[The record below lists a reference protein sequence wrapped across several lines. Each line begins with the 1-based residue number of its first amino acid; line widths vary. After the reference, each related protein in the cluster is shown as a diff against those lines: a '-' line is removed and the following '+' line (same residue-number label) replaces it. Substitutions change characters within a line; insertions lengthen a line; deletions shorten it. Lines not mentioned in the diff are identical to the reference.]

1 MPTLQHLVNCFGTA
15 KIIIVSYFV
24 RISCHFS
31 FLYVAHQMYY
41 YRRLCLAFSP
51 CLLFFSV
58 SVATVPH
65 HTHAW
70 VVGGVTR

>member
-1 MPTLQHLVNCFGTA
+1 
-15 KIIIVSYFV
+15 
-24 RISCHFS
+24 
-31 FLYVAHQMYY
+31 MYY
-41 YRRLCLAFSP
+41 YRRLSLAFSP
-51 CLLFFSV
+51 CLLFFFV